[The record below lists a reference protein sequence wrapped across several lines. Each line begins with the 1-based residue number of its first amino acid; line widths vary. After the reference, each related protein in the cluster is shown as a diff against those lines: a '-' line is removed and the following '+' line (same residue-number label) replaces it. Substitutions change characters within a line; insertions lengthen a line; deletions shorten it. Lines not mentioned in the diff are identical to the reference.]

1 MLRSHRC
8 GDLRAEDV
16 GTTVTLCGWVHT
28 RRDHGGV
35 IFIDLRDVA
44 GLVQIVFN
52 PEISRDSYEVAESL
66 RSEFCIKV
74 TGEVRARPQGTVN
87 DKIPTGAI
95 EIAAG
100 AIEILSRSETPP
112 FQVDEH
118 ADVDEML
125 RLRYRYLDLR
135 RERMQ
140 RNPVSYTHLRA
151 HETKANL

>member
-16 GTTVTLCGWVHT
+16 GTSVMLCGWLHT

-52 PEISRDSYEVAESL
+52 PEISRDSYETAESL
-66 RSEFCIKV
+66 RSEFCIRV
-74 TGEVRARPQGTVN
+74 SGEVRARPQGTVN

-100 AIEILSRSETPP
+100 EI
-112 FQVDEH
+112 
-118 ADVDEML
+118 
-125 RLRYRYLDLR
+125 
-135 RERMQ
+135 
-140 RNPVSYTHLRA
+140 
-151 HETKANL
+151 